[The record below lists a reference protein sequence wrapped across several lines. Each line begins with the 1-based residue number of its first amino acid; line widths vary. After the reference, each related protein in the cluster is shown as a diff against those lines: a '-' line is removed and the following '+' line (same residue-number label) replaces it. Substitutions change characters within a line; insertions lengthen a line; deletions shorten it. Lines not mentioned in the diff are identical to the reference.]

1 MFNKLFQQ
9 EYSVGNDD
17 EQLKYVC
24 RWLSSLAD
32 ASGAAGAGADK
43 INATK
48 WRSTTTRWLK

>member
-32 ASGAAGAGADK
+32 ASGAAGTAGADE

-48 WRSTTTRWLK
+48 WRSSTTR